1 MLQLDET
8 IVAIASAPGGALR
21 GIVRLSGPRALACV
35 TALLGD
41 DDEAATVAALQ
52 SPHAI
57 DIALQLPSCGRSLP
71 TRAYVWPTLASYT
84 RQPTV
89 ELHLVGSPPLLD
101 IVVRELVSQG
111 ARLATPGEF
120 TLRAFL
126 AGRLDLTQAE
136 AVLGVIDAS
145 DRRQFDAALEQLA
158 GGLAAPLKMVR
169 SDLLDLLADLE
180 AGLDFVE
187 EDIEFVSPAAI
198 TARLANAQAQVET
211 LALQLQSRR
220 TQGAVPRV
228 VLAGAPNAGK
238 SSLFNALAGREAALV
253 SEAPGATRD
262 YLMAEVEFAG
272 LPALLIDTAG
282 VDEHVA
288 AETPHEIHRAAQAHG
303 QRQHEQA
310 EVLLICLDSTLAPHT
325 EQLAGVDACP
335 AAARLVLHTK
345 CDLPRKLPTADDVWP
360 VSAHTGF
367 GLPQLCEA
375 IRHALVAR
383 MHDESNAVA
392 GTAARCH
399 DSLRLAAECL
409 ARATEVQLANAGDE
423 LLAVELRVALDEL
436 GKVAGVV
443 YTDDLLDRIFGRFCI
458 GK

>member
-21 GIVRLSGPRALACV
+21 GIIRLSGSKALTYV
-35 TALLGD
+35 TALLSN
-41 DDEAATVAALQ
+41 DEAAAVAALRL
-52 SPHAI
+52 PHVI
-57 DIALQLPSCGRSLP
+57 DVALQLPSCGRSLP
-71 TRAYVWPTLASYT
+71 ARAYVWPTLASYT

-158 GGLAAPLKMVR
+158 GGLAAPLKRVR

-198 TARLANAQAQVET
+198 AARLADAQAQVET
-211 LALQLQSRR
+211 SAQQLQSRR

-253 SEAPGATRD
+253 SETPGATRD
-262 YLMAEVEFAG
+262 YLVAEVEFAG

-282 VDEHVA
+282 VDEHVTA
-288 AETPHEIHRAAQAHG
+288 GTPREIQVAAQAHG
-303 QRQHEQA
+303 QRQRELA
-310 EVLLICLDSTLAPHT
+310 DVLLICLDSTLASHADIPIGLEAFPET
-325 EQLAGVDACP
+325 
-335 AAARLVLHTK
+335 ARLVLHTK
-345 CDLPRKLPTADDVWP
+345 CDLPRKLPTAGDAWP
-360 VSAHTGF
+360 VSARTGF
-367 GLPQLCEA
+367 GLPQLREA
-375 IRHALVAR
+375 IRQALVAR

-392 GTAARCH
+392 GTAVRCY

-409 ARATEVQLANAGDE
+409 ARATEVQQASAGDE
-423 LLAVELRVALDEL
+423 LLAIELRIALDEL

-443 YTDDLLDRIFGRFCI
+443 YTDDVLDRVFGRFCI